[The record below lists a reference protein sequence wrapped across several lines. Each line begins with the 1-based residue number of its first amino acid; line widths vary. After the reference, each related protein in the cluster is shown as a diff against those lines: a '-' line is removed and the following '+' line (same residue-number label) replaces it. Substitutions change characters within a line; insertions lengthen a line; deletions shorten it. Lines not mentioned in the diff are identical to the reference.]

1 MTNKWDDEKIQKLLN
16 DLPDVQDTRS
26 KEDVLSRLKQDK
38 RLQKR
43 PKQMPSRNTRR
54 NLIPAFVAAAVL
66 LALTLLIP
74 SMLQNNSSNSND
86 KASMKIMSKDDNENM
101 QVFSSEDSSIGG
113 ESEEMAESEM
123 DQGNE
128 VSNGIGDE
136 NTSSH
141 STVYPNDAA
150 GYTVFHLGLASEA
163 AASIPVT
170 FLIPDSQ
177 IKEDFGDI
185 EPSSLDLYMKYAGQ
199 IDEEALGFDDYHP
212 YKGTFSVDGDVLV
225 QSLPTG
231 HGYDIAPGTISTYLG
246 SLQDTFFGFEEIR
259 FENED
264 GTAVE
269 FDQVG
274 EPSKPMKLNS
284 GVNHYNYYLFEQSDG
299 QEYLSSNFSYSYE
312 NLETA
317 LEEMKINPNDI
328 YSSIIPTNVEF
339 EVVEKN
345 EVTVVKFKGTLDL
358 LSMSEIEAN
367 QLIDGIV
374 LTAASFDRQ
383 IQFEN
388 ISQVEWN
395 GFNLNEPLPIPV
407 GPNVLPFLLK

>member
-1 MTNKWDDEKIQKLLN
+1 VTKKWNDEKIQKLLN
-16 DLPDVQDTRS
+16 DLPDIQDTRS
-26 KEDVLSRLKQDK
+26 KEDVLSRLKQDSRMQNPTKHKPK
-38 RLQKR
+38 RK
-43 PKQMPSRNTRR
+43 TRR
-54 NLIPAFVAAAVL
+54 NLIPTFVAAAVL
-66 LALTLLIP
+66 LVLMLLIP
-74 SMLQNNSSNSND
+74 SMLKNNSSND
-86 KASMKIMSKDDNENM
+86 KASTMIMSDESKDMKVFNKDD
-101 QVFSSEDSSIGG
+101 SAIDG

-128 VSNGIGDE
+128 LSNGLE
-136 NTSSH
+136 NTLH
-141 STVYPNDAA
+141 SAVYPNDAA
-150 GYTVFHLGLASEA
+150 GYTVFRLGLASEA

-177 IKEDFGDI
+177 IEEDFGDV

-199 IDEEALGFDDYHP
+199 IDEEALGFYDYHP

-225 QSLPTG
+225 HTLPSE
-231 HGYDIAPGTISTYLG
+231 HGYDTASGIITTYLG
-246 SLQDTFFGFEEIR
+246 TLQDTFFGFKEIR

-264 GTAVE
+264 GTPVE

-284 GVNHYNYYLFEQSDG
+284 GVNQFNYYLFKQSDG
-299 QEYLSSNFSYSYE
+299 KEYLSSNFSYSYE

-317 LEEMKINPNDI
+317 LGEMEINPNDI
-328 YSSIIPTNVEF
+328 YSSIIPANVKF
-339 EVVEKN
+339 KVVENKK
-345 EVTVVKFKGTLDL
+345 VTVVKFKDTLDL
-358 LSMSEIEAN
+358 LSMSETEAH

-388 ISQVEWN
+388 ILQTEWN

-407 GPNVLPFLLK
+407 GPNVMPFLVK

>member
-1 MTNKWDDEKIQKLLN
+1 VTKKWNDEKIQKLLN
-16 DLPDVQDTRS
+16 DLPDIQDTRS
-26 KEDVLSRLKQDK
+26 KEDVLSRLKQDSRMQNPTKHKPK
-38 RLQKR
+38 RK
-43 PKQMPSRNTRR
+43 TRR
-54 NLIPAFVAAAVL
+54 NLIPTFVAAAVL
-66 LALTLLIP
+66 LVLMLLIP
-74 SMLQNNSSNSND
+74 SMLKNNSSND
-86 KASMKIMSKDDNENM
+86 KASTMIMSDESKDMKVFNKDD
-101 QVFSSEDSSIGG
+101 SAIDG

-128 VSNGIGDE
+128 LSNGLE
-136 NTSSH
+136 NTLH
-141 STVYPNDAA
+141 SAVYPNDAA
-150 GYTVFHLGLASEA
+150 GYTVFRLGLASEA

-177 IKEDFGDI
+177 IEEDFGDV

-199 IDEEALGFDDYHP
+199 IDEEALGFYDYHP

-225 QSLPTG
+225 HTLPSE
-231 HGYDIAPGTISTYLG
+231 HGYDMASGIITTYLG
-246 SLQDTFFGFEEIR
+246 TLQDTFFGFKEIR

-264 GTAVE
+264 GTPVE

-284 GVNHYNYYLFEQSDG
+284 GVNQFNYYLFKQSDG

-317 LEEMKINPNDI
+317 LGEMEKNPNDI
-328 YSSIIPTNVEF
+328 YSSIIPANVKF
-339 EVVEKN
+339 KVVENKK
-345 EVTVVKFKGTLDL
+345 VTVVKFKDTLDL
-358 LSMSEIEAN
+358 LSMSETEAH

-388 ISQVEWN
+388 ILQTEWN

-407 GPNVLPFLLK
+407 GPNVMPFLVK

>member
-1 MTNKWDDEKIQKLLN
+1 LM
-16 DLPDVQDTRS
+16 
-26 KEDVLSRLKQDK
+26 
-38 RLQKR
+38 
-43 PKQMPSRNTRR
+43 
-54 NLIPAFVAAAVL
+54 
-66 LALTLLIP
+66 LLIP
-74 SMLQNNSSNSND
+74 SMLKNNSSND
-86 KASMKIMSKDDNENM
+86 KASTMIMSDESKDMKVFNKDD
-101 QVFSSEDSSIGG
+101 SAIDG

-128 VSNGIGDE
+128 LSNGLE
-136 NTSSH
+136 NTLH
-141 STVYPNDAA
+141 SAVYPNDAA
-150 GYTVFHLGLASEA
+150 GYTVFRLGLASEA

-170 FLIPDSQ
+170 FLIPDGQ
-177 IKEDFGDI
+177 IEEDFGDV

-199 IDEEALGFDDYHP
+199 IDEEALGFYDYHP

-225 QSLPTG
+225 HTLPSE
-231 HGYDIAPGTISTYLG
+231 HGYDMASGIITTYLG
-246 SLQDTFFGFEEIR
+246 TLQDTFFGFKEIR

-264 GTAVE
+264 GTPVE

-284 GVNHYNYYLFEQSDG
+284 GVNQFNYYLFKQSDG
-299 QEYLSSNFSYSYE
+299 KEYLSSNFSYSYE

-317 LEEMKINPNDI
+317 LGEMEINPNDI
-328 YSSIIPTNVEF
+328 YSSIIPANVKF
-339 EVVEKN
+339 KVVENKK
-345 EVTVVKFKGTLDL
+345 VTVVKFKDTLDL
-358 LSMSEIEAN
+358 LSMSETEAH

-388 ISQVEWN
+388 ILQTEWN

-407 GPNVLPFLLK
+407 GPNVMPFLVK

>member
-1 MTNKWDDEKIQKLLN
+1 VTKKWNDEKIQKLLN
-16 DLPDVQDTRS
+16 DLPDIQDTRS
-26 KEDVLSRLKQDK
+26 KEDVLSRLKQDSRMQNPTKQKPK
-38 RLQKR
+38 RK
-43 PKQMPSRNTRR
+43 TRR
-54 NLIPAFVAAAVL
+54 NLIPTFVAAAVL
-66 LALTLLIP
+66 LVLMLLIP
-74 SMLQNNSSNSND
+74 SMLKNNSSND
-86 KASMKIMSKDDNENM
+86 KASTMIMSDESKDMKVFNKDD
-101 QVFSSEDSSIGG
+101 SAIDG

-128 VSNGIGDE
+128 LSNGLE
-136 NTSSH
+136 NTLH
-141 STVYPNDAA
+141 SAVYPNDAA
-150 GYTVFHLGLASEA
+150 GYTVFRLGLASEA

-170 FLIPDSQ
+170 FLIPDGQ
-177 IKEDFGDI
+177 IEEDFGDV

-199 IDEEALGFDDYHP
+199 IDEEALGFYDYHP

-225 QSLPTG
+225 HTLPSE
-231 HGYDIAPGTISTYLG
+231 HGYDMASGIITTYLG
-246 SLQDTFFGFEEIR
+246 TLQDTFFGFKEIR

-264 GTAVE
+264 GTPVE

-284 GVNHYNYYLFEQSDG
+284 GVNQFNYYLFKQSDG
-299 QEYLSSNFSYSYE
+299 KEYLSSNFSYSYE

-317 LEEMKINPNDI
+317 LGEMEINPNDI
-328 YSSIIPTNVEF
+328 YSSIIPANVKF
-339 EVVEKN
+339 KVVENKK
-345 EVTVVKFKGTLDL
+345 VTVVKFKDTLDL
-358 LSMSEIEAN
+358 LSMSETEAH

-388 ISQVEWN
+388 ILQTEWN

-407 GPNVLPFLLK
+407 GPNVMPFLVK

>member
-1 MTNKWDDEKIQKLLN
+1 VTKKWNDEKIQKLLN
-16 DLPDVQDTRS
+16 DLPDIQDTRS
-26 KEDVLSRLKQDK
+26 KEDVLSRLKQDSRMQNRTK
-38 RLQKR
+38 QKPNR
-43 PKQMPSRNTRR
+43 ETRR
-54 NLIPAFVAAAVL
+54 NLIPTFVAAAVL
-66 LALTLLIP
+66 LVLTLLIP
-74 SMLQNNSSNSND
+74 SMLKNNSSND
-86 KASMKIMSKDDNENM
+86 KASTMIMSDESKDMKVFNKDD
-101 QVFSSEDSSIGG
+101 SAIDG

-128 VSNGIGDE
+128 LSNGLQ
-136 NTSSH
+136 NTLH
-141 STVYPNDAA
+141 SAVYPNDAA
-150 GYTVFHLGLASEA
+150 GYTVFRLGLASEA

-177 IKEDFGDI
+177 IEEDFGDV
-185 EPSSLDLYMKYAGQ
+185 EPSSFDLYMKYAGQ
-199 IDEEALGFDDYHP
+199 IDEEALGFYDYHP

-225 QSLPTG
+225 HTLPSE
-231 HGYDIAPGTISTYLG
+231 HGYDTASGIITTYLG
-246 SLQDTFFGFEEIR
+246 TLQDTFFGFKEIR

-264 GTAVE
+264 GTPVE

-284 GVNHYNYYLFEQSDG
+284 GVNQFNYYLFKQSDG

-317 LEEMKINPNDI
+317 LLEMEIDPNDI
-328 YSSIIPTNVEF
+328 YSSIIPANVKF
-339 EVVEKN
+339 EVEENK
-345 EVTVVKFKGTLDL
+345 EVTVVKFKDTLDL
-358 LSMSEIEAN
+358 LSMSETEAN

-388 ISQVEWN
+388 ILQTEWN

-407 GPNVLPFLLK
+407 GPNVMPFLVK

>member
-1 MTNKWDDEKIQKLLN
+1 VTKKWNDEKIQKLLN
-16 DLPDVQDTRS
+16 DLPDIQDTRS
-26 KEDVLSRLKQDK
+26 KEDVLSRLKQDSRMQNPTKHKPK
-38 RLQKR
+38 RK
-43 PKQMPSRNTRR
+43 TRR
-54 NLIPAFVAAAVL
+54 NLIPTFVAAAVL
-66 LALTLLIP
+66 LVLMLLIP
-74 SMLQNNSSNSND
+74 SMLKNNSSND
-86 KASMKIMSKDDNENM
+86 KASTMIMSDESKDMKVFNKDD
-101 QVFSSEDSSIGG
+101 SAIDG

-128 VSNGIGDE
+128 LSNGLE
-136 NTSSH
+136 NTLH
-141 STVYPNDAA
+141 SAVYPNDAA
-150 GYTVFHLGLASEA
+150 GYTVFRLGLASEA

-170 FLIPDSQ
+170 FLIPDGQ
-177 IKEDFGDI
+177 IEEDFGDV

-199 IDEEALGFDDYHP
+199 IDEEALGFYDYHP

-225 QSLPTG
+225 HTLPSE
-231 HGYDIAPGTISTYLG
+231 HGYDMASGIITTYLG
-246 SLQDTFFGFEEIR
+246 TLQDTFFGFKEIR

-264 GTAVE
+264 GTPVE

-284 GVNHYNYYLFEQSDG
+284 GVNHCNYDLFKQSDG
-299 QEYLSSNFSYSYE
+299 QDYLSSNFSYSYE

-317 LEEMKINPNDI
+317 LGEMEINPNDI
-328 YSSIIPTNVEF
+328 YSSIIPANVKF
-339 EVVEKN
+339 KVVENKK
-345 EVTVVKFKGTLDL
+345 VTVVKFKDTLDL
-358 LSMSEIEAN
+358 LSMSETEAH

-388 ISQVEWN
+388 ILQTEWN

-407 GPNVLPFLLK
+407 GPNVMPFLVK

>member
-1 MTNKWDDEKIQKLLN
+1 VTKKWNDEKIQKLLN
-16 DLPDVQDTRS
+16 DLPDIQDTRS
-26 KEDVLSRLKQDK
+26 KEDVLSRLKQDSRMQNPTKHKPK
-38 RLQKR
+38 RK
-43 PKQMPSRNTRR
+43 TRR
-54 NLIPAFVAAAVL
+54 NLIPTFVAAAVL
-66 LALTLLIP
+66 LVLMLLIP
-74 SMLQNNSSNSND
+74 SMLKNNSSND
-86 KASMKIMSKDDNENM
+86 KASTMIMSDESKDMKVFSKDDS
-101 QVFSSEDSSIGG
+101 VIGG

-128 VSNGIGDE
+128 LSNGLE
-136 NTSSH
+136 NTLH
-141 STVYPNDAA
+141 SAVYPNDAA
-150 GYTVFHLGLASEA
+150 GYTVFRLGLASEA

-170 FLIPDSQ
+170 FLIPDGQ
-177 IKEDFGDI
+177 IEEDFGDV

-199 IDEEALGFDDYHP
+199 IDEEALGFYDYHP

-225 QSLPTG
+225 HTLPSE
-231 HGYDIAPGTISTYLG
+231 HGYDMASGIITTYLG
-246 SLQDTFFGFEEIR
+246 TLQDTFFGFKEIR

-264 GTAVE
+264 GTPVE

-284 GVNHYNYYLFEQSDG
+284 GVNHFNYYLFKQSDG

-317 LEEMKINPNDI
+317 LGEMEINPNDI
-328 YSSIIPTNVEF
+328 YSSIIPANVKF
-339 EVVEKN
+339 KVVENKK
-345 EVTVVKFKGTLDL
+345 VTVVKFKDTLDL
-358 LSMSEIEAN
+358 LSMSETEAH

-374 LTAASFDRQ
+374 LTAASFNRQ

-388 ISQVEWN
+388 ILQTEWN

-407 GPNVLPFLLK
+407 GPNVMPFLVK

>member
-1 MTNKWDDEKIQKLLN
+1 VTKKWNDEKIQKLLN
-16 DLPDVQDTRS
+16 DLPDIQDTRS
-26 KEDVLSRLKQDK
+26 KEDVLSRLKQDSRMQNPTKHKPK
-38 RLQKR
+38 RK
-43 PKQMPSRNTRR
+43 TRR
-54 NLIPAFVAAAVL
+54 NLIPTFVAAAVL
-66 LALTLLIP
+66 LVLMLLIP
-74 SMLQNNSSNSND
+74 SMLKNNSSND
-86 KASMKIMSKDDNENM
+86 KASTMIMSDESKDMKVFNKDD
-101 QVFSSEDSSIGG
+101 SAIDG

-128 VSNGIGDE
+128 LSNGLE
-136 NTSSH
+136 NTLH
-141 STVYPNDAA
+141 SAVYPNDAA
-150 GYTVFHLGLASEA
+150 GYTVFRLGLASEA

-170 FLIPDSQ
+170 FLIPDGQ
-177 IKEDFGDI
+177 IEEDFGDV

-199 IDEEALGFDDYHP
+199 IDEEALGFYDYHP

-225 QSLPTG
+225 HTLPSE
-231 HGYDIAPGTISTYLG
+231 HGYDMASGIITTYLG
-246 SLQDTFFGFEEIR
+246 TLQDTFFGFKEIR

-264 GTAVE
+264 GTPVE

-284 GVNHYNYYLFEQSDG
+284 GVNQFNYYLFKQSDG
-299 QEYLSSNFSYSYE
+299 KEYLSSNFSYSYE

-317 LEEMKINPNDI
+317 LGEMEINPNDI
-328 YSSIIPTNVEF
+328 YSSIIPANVKF
-339 EVVEKN
+339 KVVENKK
-345 EVTVVKFKGTLDL
+345 VTVVKFKDTLDL
-358 LSMSEIEAN
+358 LSMSETEAH

-388 ISQVEWN
+388 ILQTEWN

-407 GPNVLPFLLK
+407 GPNVMPFLVK